1 MLWKYGSKI
10 YRLSH
15 RDTLTRKGIIFK
27 SVWQNSDGLRLRSQS
42 RRSGP
47 LCAHTRLS
55 RGDEFR
61 ATFVAPSCYFRPS
74 SGMCVYAGDVSR
86 RSPRRQCQPHSTMA
100 VRGVAAAVRM
110 SCTTDLDSIS
120 PEHHG
125 LSTIHPPGGSRSQPS
140 LYGLVLPPPPSPSE
154 ILGMMLKSKSVL
166 RISDFVVTTAVEKR
180 GFLVRLIKAFPTELA
195 PQTAAF

>member
-1 MLWKYGSKI
+1 MLWKCGSTI

-15 RDTLTRKGIIFK
+15 RATLSRMGIIFK
-27 SVWQNSDGLRLRSQS
+27 SGWQNCDGLRLRSQS

-74 SGMCVYAGDVSR
+74 SGMCVYVCR
-86 RSPRRQCQPHSTMA
+86 RRFAAVPPARQCQPHSTMA

-125 LSTIHPPGGSRSQPS
+125 LSTIHPPGGSRSQPG

-154 ILGMMLKSKSVL
+154 ILGSN
-166 RISDFVVTTAVEKR
+166 
-180 GFLVRLIKAFPTELA
+180 
-195 PQTAAF
+195 